1 MSKIAKNI
9 KSNVIEILFSPFL
22 TLVSMASS
30 GEDISDGIELD
41 PNSTDQIVAYLANNQ
56 EEVDEK
62 VNNYGGKGKTNRQR
76 GLKELTVNIED
87 LKKEGQVEVV
97 QQEKG
102 RTISYD
108 NEREK

>member
-1 MSKIAKNI
+1 MSKIDNNI

-22 TLVSMASS
+22 TLVSMANSR
-30 GEDISDGIELD
+30 EDISDEIDLD
-41 PNSTDQIVAYLANNQ
+41 PNSSNETEAYLANNQ
-56 EEVDEK
+56 YEVDEK
-62 VNNYGGKGKTNRQR
+62 VKNYGGKGKTNKKR

-87 LKKEGQVEVV
+87 LKKEEQIQVV

-102 RTISYD
+102 RTISYE